1 VLTFV
6 NDKGTNLTPMITTLH
21 SIIDYE
27 ALKFFKAYE
36 GTCFRHVM
44 FEDYQYVTNDDK
56 VFIRLGNMSMK

>member
-1 VLTFV
+1 
-6 NDKGTNLTPMITTLH
+6 MITTLH